1 MKFVAILLA
10 RGGSK
15 GIPRKNLFK
24 INEIPLISFSIRQCF
39 SAGIEEV
46 YTSSDDD
53 EILSVARDEGSKIIK
68 RPIDIALDYST
79 SESAWLH
86 AIDNIKNLD
95 HYNDWIFAPQITSPI
110 RETFDLKNGLKI
122 ASSNKYDSIFSA
134 VELNDFLIW
143 KDENNKLEPINY
155 DFKKR
160 LRRQDIQ
167 VNNYLENGSFYIF
180 KPYGIKKFNNRL
192 YGRIGI
198 CKMDKLKMFQIDHH
212 SDIFIV
218 EKIIKELNIK

>member
-15 GIPRKNLFK
+15 GIPKKNLLK
-24 INEIPLISFSIRQCF
+24 INKIPLISFTIRQCF
-39 SAGIEEV
+39 SAGIEEI

-53 EILSVARDEGSKIIK
+53 EILSVARDEGSKLIK
-68 RPIDIALDYST
+68 RPLDIAHDCST

-86 AIDNIKNLD
+86 AIDNIDNLD
-95 HYNDWIFAPQITSPI
+95 DSNDWIFAPQLTSPI
-110 RETFDLKNGLKI
+110 RETFDIKNGLEI

-143 KDENNKLEPINY
+143 KNENNKLEPINY
-155 DFKKR
+155 DFQKR
-160 LRRQDIQ
+160 LRRQDIK
-167 VNNYLENGSFYIF
+167 VNNYLENGSFYLF
-180 KPYGIKKFNNRL
+180 KPCGIKKFNNRL

-198 CKMDKLKMFQIDHH
+198 CKMDKLKMFQIDHY

-218 EKIIKELNIK
+218 EKILQKLNIK